1 MTNASRINRYFCW
14 CSLICHLF
22 PFHLLKALVINFNLV
37 TLYVF
42 GISINHAIVHKWK
55 AVVLEDVTICKTF
68 MVRQLIEPDIKHFFL
83 GLISKPLI
91 AYIIKKVATTLF
103 DTSLCDDYF
112 CFHEHIYLIREMVCT
127 LSTMSI
133 RWKQKWCFAH
143 GTFPF

>member
-91 AYIIKKVATTLF
+91 AYIIKKSCNNTFRYKSLRRLLLF
-103 DTSLCDDYF
+103 PRTYISHSGNGLYF
-112 CFHEHIYLIREMVCT
+112 EHHEY
-127 LSTMSI
+127 
-133 RWKQKWCFAH
+133 
-143 GTFPF
+143 